1 MIIGVS
7 LVPIIVS
14 VFIDITGNQVAG
26 YRLMAV
32 VLGLLGGG
40 MMIYSFLGIKE
51 REDFSQSPQPKL
63 MATFKAVIFNRN
75 FWFVSAS
82 HFFYNASTGLV
93 LAGLPFFI
101 KYTLTQSDQM
111 ATIVSACVFVSAI
124 PSMYLW
130 YRLINYLGTLKV
142 WRLALLWLAFSLGI
156 MYFAH
161 DVTFTIIA
169 GILVG
174 FGVAGVTANLDMVN
188 SELIEEDARQSGVR
202 REATFFAAISFV
214 TRLAGLIRSGVF
226 ALLGWWFGFQSS
238 TNPGS
243 QPGNAA
249 QFMMVV
255 FPFLLM
261 LISFGSACF
270 VNFSANQKEVI
281 ILNAENE
288 S

>member
-1 MIIGVS
+1 
-7 LVPIIVS
+7 
-14 VFIDITGNQVAG
+14 
-26 YRLMAV
+26 
-32 VLGLLGGG
+32 
-40 MMIYSFLGIKE
+40 
-51 REDFSQSPQPKL
+51 
-63 MATFKAVIFNRN
+63 
-75 FWFVSAS
+75 
-82 HFFYNASTGLV
+82 
-93 LAGLPFFI
+93 
-101 KYTLTQSDQM
+101 
-111 ATIVSACVFVSAI
+111 
-124 PSMYLW
+124 
-130 YRLINYLGTLKV
+130 
-142 WRLALLWLAFSLGI
+142 
-156 MYFAH
+156 
-161 DVTFTIIA
+161 
-169 GILVG
+169 
-174 FGVAGVTANLDMVN
+174 VTANLDMVN